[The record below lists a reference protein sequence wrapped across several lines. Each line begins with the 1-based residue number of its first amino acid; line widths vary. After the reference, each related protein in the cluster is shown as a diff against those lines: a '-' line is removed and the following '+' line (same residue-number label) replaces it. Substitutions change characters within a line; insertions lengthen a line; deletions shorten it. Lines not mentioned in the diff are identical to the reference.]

1 MKQQEAGRLYLGYE
15 DDIVQEK
22 LAIGRYEFA
31 LNYIKEGEVCLDA
44 VCGSGYGSIILSR
57 KASKVIGI
65 ELDDHALE
73 FALSHYP
80 SDKVS
85 FQKADLTKLLYLR
98 DDYFD
103 VIVSIETIEH
113 IPTHDIM
120 IREFNRVLKPNGLLV
135 LSTVDHEVYSIKG
148 GINNKHHI
156 NELTKKQLVSLLS
169 KRFKVEEIY
178 GQIKYVPLSLSKRI
192 GKKLWLTFL
201 VILSKID
208 VFKVRYRLVKSF
220 HLNGAIHIVSEGISP
235 QKLSDIERIG
245 LDDKSEYY
253 QLIIIARK
261 VKHNG

>member
-31 LNYIKEGEVCLDA
+31 LNFIKEGDVCLDA

-85 FQKADLTKLLYLR
+85 FLKADLTKLLYLR
-98 DDYFD
+98 DNYFD

-113 IPTHDIM
+113 IPNHNIM
-120 IREFNRVLKPNGLLV
+120 IREFHRILKPNGLLI
-135 LSTVDHEVYSIKG
+135 LSTVDHEVYCIKG

-156 NELTKKQLVSLLS
+156 NELSKEQLVSVLS
-169 KRFKVEEIY
+169 KRFRVEELY
-178 GQIKYVPLSLSKRI
+178 GQLKYVPLSLSKRI
-192 GKKLWLTFL
+192 GKKLWLAFL
-201 VILSKID
+201 LVLSKID
-208 VFKVRYRLVKSF
+208 IFKVRYRLVKDLR
-220 HLNGAIHIVSEGISP
+220 LNSAVHTVSDGISP
-235 QKLSDIERIG
+235 LKLSGIRRISIDG
-245 LDDKSEYY
+245 NDEYY
-253 QLIIIARK
+253 QIIIVVRK
-261 VKHNG
+261 NI